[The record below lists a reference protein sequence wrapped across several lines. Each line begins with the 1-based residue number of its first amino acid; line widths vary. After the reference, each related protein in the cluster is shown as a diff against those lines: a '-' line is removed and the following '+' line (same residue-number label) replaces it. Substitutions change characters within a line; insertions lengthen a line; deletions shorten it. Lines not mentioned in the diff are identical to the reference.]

1 MTQILFIVDI
11 KPFENKGHK
20 ELPQAGLHGL
30 FHRWINEID
39 KS

>member
-1 MTQILFIVDI
+1 MPPPWPSMTQILFIVDI

-30 FHRWINEID
+30 F
-39 KS
+39 S